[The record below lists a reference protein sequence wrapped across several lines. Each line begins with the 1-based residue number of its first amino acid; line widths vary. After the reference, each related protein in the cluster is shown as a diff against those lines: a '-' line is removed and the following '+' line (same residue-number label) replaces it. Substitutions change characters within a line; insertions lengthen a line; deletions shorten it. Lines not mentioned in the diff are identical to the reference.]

1 MASSKDSEVESLD
14 RHVAAMHRL
23 SELPGVARVG
33 FGLKEARGEVLPMWA
48 YRVYVQRKR
57 PRSELSSEEMIP
69 AEIDGV
75 KTDVHVYTHVQH
87 HTKTPSIAPGDEIQ
101 RWLPNNPQDAGT
113 LGLIVRKGSDRHI
126 LTCQHVLI
134 DNALLLNGNADVY
147 DPHRKSCA
155 DIQCNNP
162 VATVIPNQ
170 GVHQNYTYAADGKI
184 YWVDATIAMINAG
197 VDSNNAIAGI
207 GALDQGIRDLS
218 TLPLSGSAPASI
230 VTVQKVGRST
240 GLTQGVVVQLFS
252 VVSGDTVWDI
262 RIKPSPG
269 YAYSA
274 NFELAAGVDP
284 ATVTDSFDGDPNLT
298 VTATLDTSSGKNV
311 IRLSGHVFS
320 LPGDSGAVVVD
331 NQRKIVGLL
340 HAGSVTPDVNVMQ
353 DGHIQVASLETG
365 NTYAAFINP
374 CLVAL
379 GMNLATA
386 VVLPGSPS
394 AGAVMQGEWPVAARE
409 RDWHATPQHTLRE
422 VERLA
427 GRSHTGQRMLGL
439 VQQHYL
445 QIARLVHHR
454 RRVKVTWHRNRGPAF
469 ANRLLHALGDQEGMF
484 PTQIGDVRLCEAL
497 ERFRAVLMIEGDD
510 ALRASLERD
519 GDLIVDLARQA
530 SSLPELLKLIESEA

>member
-1 MASSKDSEVESLD
+1 M
-14 RHVAAMHRL
+14 RRL
-23 SELPGVARVG
+23 GELPGVVQVG
-33 FGLKEARGEVLPMWA
+33 FGLKEARGEVLPVWA
-48 YRVYVQRKR
+48 YRVYVRRKR
-57 PRSELSSEEMIP
+57 PRDELSSEEIIP
-69 AEIDGV
+69 AEIDGI

-113 LGLIVRKGSDRHI
+113 LGLIVRKGGARHI
-126 LTCQHVLI
+126 LTCHHVLI
-134 DNALLLNGNADVY
+134 DSSLLLSGNADVY

-155 DIQCNNP
+155 GIQCNNP
-162 VATVIPNQ
+162 VAAIIPNQ
-170 GVHQNYTYAADGKI
+170 GMRQNYTYAADSKI
-184 YWVDATIAMINAG
+184 YWVDATIATVNAG
-197 VDSNNAIAGI
+197 IDSNNAIPGI

-218 TLPLSGSAPASI
+218 TEPLSGSAPTSI

-240 GLTQGVVVQLFS
+240 GFTQGVVVQLFS
-252 VVSGDTVWDI
+252 VISGDTVWDI

-284 ATVTDSFDGDPNLT
+284 TLIIDVYNSDTNLG

-320 LPGDSGAVVVD
+320 LPGDSGAIVVD

-340 HAGSVTPDVNVMQ
+340 HAGSVVPDVNVMQ
-353 DGHIQVASLETG
+353 DGSIQTVPLETG

-374 CLVAL
+374 CLVAM
-379 GMNLATA
+379 GMDLATA
-386 VVLPGSPS
+386 VVQPGSPS
-394 AGAVMQGEWPVAARE
+394 AGAVVEGELPLAARE
-409 RDWHATPQHTLRE
+409 RDWHATPQRILGE

-427 GRSHTGQRMLGL
+427 ERSQTGRRMLGL
-439 VQQHYL
+439 VQQHYP

-469 ANRLLHALGDQEGMF
+469 ANRLLHALGEQQGTF
-484 PTQIGDVRLCEAL
+484 PEEIGDVHLCDAL

-519 GDLIVDLARQA
+519 GDLIVDLARKA
-530 SSLPELLKLIESEA
+530 RSLPELLKLIEGEP